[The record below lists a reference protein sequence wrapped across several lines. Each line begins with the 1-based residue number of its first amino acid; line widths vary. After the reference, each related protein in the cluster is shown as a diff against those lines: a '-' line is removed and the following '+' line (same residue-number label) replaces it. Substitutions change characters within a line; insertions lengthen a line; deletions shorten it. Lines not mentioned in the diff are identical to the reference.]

1 MKAVITVE
9 NMRQSDAH
17 TIAHYVPSKTLMY
30 RAAMGVFRAVDWTG
44 GRIGILT
51 GAGNNGGDGYALACI
66 LADRGIPC
74 TVLLVSDKF
83 SADGRHY
90 YDLARSKGVTVQ
102 TFRPEADLRGYGI
115 LVDCM
120 LGTGFSG
127 AVRGLYRWAIRAVN
141 EAGAYVVSVDINS
154 GLNGDTGAGE
164 LAVRSDLTVT
174 IGFLKVG
181 FFLGQAPDRIGG
193 LTVADIGIRQLREE
207 YHLAPAEEIIFPN
220 TGWDLYGDEVLL
232 LTPGELE
239 ARRGEGQSLPAAAEA
254 LARQEGKLVR
264 VLGRYPLVT
273 DGCRTYFLAE
283 GDLPRELDCTGDL

>member
-1 MKAVITVE
+1 MKDVITVE

-17 TIAHYVPSKTLMY
+17 TIAHYVPSKELMY
-30 RAAMGVFRAVDWTG
+30 RAAMGVFRAVDWT
-44 GRIGILT
+44 RKTIGILT

-102 TFRPEADLRGYGI
+102 SFRPGADLGRYAI

-127 AVRGLYRWAIRAVN
+127 SVRGLTRDAIQALN
-141 EAGAYVVSVDINS
+141 GSGAYVVSVDINS
-154 GLNGDTGAGE
+154 GLNGDTGAGA

-181 FFLGQAPDRIGG
+181 FFLGEAPGKIGG
-193 LTVADIGIRQLREE
+193 LTVADIGIRLLREE
-207 YHLAPAEEIIFPN
+207 YHLAREEEVVFPN
-220 TGWDLYGDEVLL
+220 TGWDLYGDRVLL
-232 LTPGELE
+232 LTPGEVE

-254 LARQEGKLVR
+254 LARQEKTIVR

-273 DGCRTYFLAE
+273 DGYRTYFLAT
-283 GDLPRELDCTGDL
+283 GDLPEELDCTGDL